1 MSSEQ
6 EDEKI
11 SKHECTYVSP
21 TAELNATEEISFKTS
36 TSAVLTGTSPN
47 SEFEKP
53 NILKYD
59 SRSSQTSE
67 FVNTI
72 NDQLISAVEK
82 STSESLLSD
91 QLNRTYVVESN
102 GHSKIRNCDMNHPFV
117 ADQTPTD
124 TLHSSS
130 DSILSQNVNRK
141 KKQHICTVEHKS
153 KYSHRSEEKGI
164 STEGYDFLQ
173 SQHYPDLLKESVEL
187 KNSSGHQSNRVLES
201 FDNKEK
207 YKDSKVLWQD
217 DQASRAP
224 ANENTEPLTERR
236 RANEEKIDSVVN
248 KSVMISDCLLDN
260 ESELSENVQ
269 NIAFIANHHSQDPS
283 NANYVKNG
291 EQSDAEDK
299 DILTVAEDK
308 ENFSVSPEVLIKSF
322 QNSYENDTRVCKQN
336 KAVKTGR
343 RHTEADLLD
352 YSFCEWEDD
361 MYSQVKSRTNRQERR
376 LSLHSENLIL
386 SQGEMV
392 PYCRSQNNTC
402 TDDDQINTINKILD
416 SSTEVAHNHKAI
428 AHHHGQVSKRKR
440 ATFLIKTAFQKML
453 PEIKCEV
460 SDFLLSENEFGN
472 LLTAKFNLGQEFVHE
487 NIPSAASKKCT
498 SLKQEDYCRSVLC
511 LKYEPAIEDR
521 SKESSINSAQTDSE
535 ILGSESN
542 VTDTHRSVFVMISC
556 FSYLSCG

>member
-1 MSSEQ
+1 LKRRLVKLKQDLANKKKKLQKCERLSNARHHVQQKIREQFQLTKTEQTDGDGISSHIHTKVTFERCTNNEADLSSEQ

-269 NIAFIANHHSQDPS
+269 
-283 NANYVKNG
+283 
-291 EQSDAEDK
+291 
-299 DILTVAEDK
+299 
-308 ENFSVSPEVLIKSF
+308 
-322 QNSYENDTRVCKQN
+322 
-336 KAVKTGR
+336 
-343 RHTEADLLD
+343 
-352 YSFCEWEDD
+352 
-361 MYSQVKSRTNRQERR
+361 
-376 LSLHSENLIL
+376 
-386 SQGEMV
+386 
-392 PYCRSQNNTC
+392 
-402 TDDDQINTINKILD
+402 
-416 SSTEVAHNHKAI
+416 
-428 AHHHGQVSKRKR
+428 
-440 ATFLIKTAFQKML
+440 
-453 PEIKCEV
+453 
-460 SDFLLSENEFGN
+460 
-472 LLTAKFNLGQEFVHE
+472 
-487 NIPSAASKKCT
+487 
-498 SLKQEDYCRSVLC
+498 
-511 LKYEPAIEDR
+511 
-521 SKESSINSAQTDSE
+521 
-535 ILGSESN
+535 
-542 VTDTHRSVFVMISC
+542 
-556 FSYLSCG
+556 